1 VGELRTKHRVS
12 FEKGTVAEK
21 DDYLV
26 DILVDLGFV
35 TPDQVAAQR
44 TEAQAAGVGVVDL
57 MVANKVIRPADVTQ
71 AKAAHF
77 GAEVVNLGEIKI
89 DDDVIA
95 AVPRH
100 IARKYRVVPVFKHD
114 SSITVALAD
123 PSDLDTL
130 DSLRLLLNAEVD
142 LRVASEQDIEAAL
155 SKYYG
160 GERGASRAMATDPK
174 LQQTIKEL
182 TEEHVEVTGG
192 AATDGSVVDADAP
205 LIKLVNTMIT
215 EAFRMRASD
224 IHLEP
229 LPKTFR
235 VRYRIDGVLHE
246 IKPPPKRLQAAIISR
261 LKIQSNM
268 SISEHRVPQDGRIQT
283 NVGNKL
289 IDLRV
294 SCLPTNHGE
303 SIVMRILDKE
313 GLRLGLPELGFFT
326 DDQQT
331 FERLI
336 GLPDGILLITGPTGS
351 GKTTTLY
358 SCLHFINRPD
368 RKIITVE
375 DPVEYILAGINQ
387 VQVNEAVGL
396 SFATALR
403 SILRQAPNI
412 IMIGEIR
419 DLETAT
425 IAINASLTGHLVFST
440 LHTNDAP
447 SAVTR
452 LIDIGVKPFLVASS
466 TRGLMAQR
474 LVRRVCK
481 QCSSPTMPTEA
492 EMRSLGLDA
501 ASTQGANLLKGKGC
515 PNCNNTGYRGR
526 FGIFEIFVIDD
537 EARKLIYEK
546 VPSSVLRARA
556 REMGMRTL
564 REDGVRKVLAGLT
577 TPDEVIK
584 ATVGDVD

>member
-1 VGELRTKHRVS
+1 M
-12 FEKGTVAEK
+12 AEK

-26 DILVDLGFV
+26 DMLVDLGFV
-35 TPDQVAAQR
+35 TAPQVQALR
-44 TEAQAAGVGVVDL
+44 TEAAAAGVGVVDL

-77 GAEVVNLGEIKI
+77 GAEVVNLSELKI
-89 DDDVIA
+89 EDEVIA
-95 AVPRH
+95 TVPRH
-100 IARKYRVVPVFKHD
+100 IAKKYRVVPVFKNGNTLT
-114 SSITVALAD
+114 IALAD
-123 PSDLDTL
+123 PSDLDTI
-130 DSLRLLLNAEVD
+130 DSLTHLLRMEIVHQ
-142 LRVASEQDIEAAL
+142 VASEADIEAAL
-155 SKYYG
+155 NKYYG
-160 GERGASRAMATDPK
+160 KDKKGLEEDSRFADVVK
-174 LQQTIKEL
+174 QL
-182 TEEHVEVTGG
+182 TEEHVAPVNDDEN
-192 AATDGSVVDADAP
+192 AAVDADAP
-205 LIKLVNTMIT
+205 LIKLVNQIIID
-215 EAFRMRASD
+215 AFKMRASD

-229 LPKTFR
+229 LAKRFR
-235 VRYRIDGVLHE
+235 LRYRIDGVMHE
-246 IKPPPKRLQAAIISR
+246 VKSPPKRLQASIIAR

-268 SISEHRVPQDGRIQT
+268 SIAEHRIPQDGRIQST
-283 NVGNKL
+283 VGTKL

-313 GLRLGLPELGFFT
+313 GLKLGLPELGFFT

-331 FERLI
+331 FEKLI
-336 GLPDGILLITGPTGS
+336 GLPDGILLVTGPTGS

-387 VQVNEAVGL
+387 VQVNESVGL
-396 SFATALR
+396 SFGMALR
-403 SILRQAPNI
+403 SILRQAPNV

-419 DLETAT
+419 DLETAS

-447 SAVTR
+447 GAVTR

-466 TRGLMAQR
+466 TRALMAQR
-474 LVRRVCK
+474 LVRKVCRK
-481 QCSSPTMPTEA
+481 CAGSYMPTEA
-492 EMRSLGLDA
+492 ELRALNLDA
-501 ASTQGANLLKGKGC
+501 NTIQNATPMKGRGC
-515 PNCNNTGYRGR
+515 ADCSNTGCRGR

-546 VPSSVLRARA
+546 VPTSVLRSRA

-564 REDGVRKVLAGLT
+564 REDGIRKVLAGLT
-577 TPDEVIK
+577 TPEEVIR
-584 ATVGDVD
+584 ATVGDSD

>member
-1 VGELRTKHRVS
+1 
-12 FEKGTVAEK
+12 VAEK

-35 TPDQVAAQR
+35 TPDQVAQLKP
-44 TEAQAAGVGVVDL
+44 EAESAGVGLVDL
-57 MVANKVIRPADVTQ
+57 MVANKLVRPADVTQ

-77 GAEVVNLGEIKI
+77 GAEVVQLSGLKIEDEI
-89 DDDVIA
+89 IA
-95 AVPRH
+95 LVPRH
-100 IARKYRVVPVFKHD
+100 IAKKYRVVPVFKHENTL
-114 SSITVALAD
+114 TVALAD
-123 PSDLDTL
+123 PSDISTI
-130 DSLRLLLNAEVD
+130 DSLQHLLKLD
-142 LRVASEQDIEAAL
+142 LTVQVASESDIEGAL
-155 SKYYG
+155 GKYYAD
-160 GERGASRAMATDPK
+160 RAAMAMDPK
-174 LQQTIKEL
+174 LADTIREL
-182 TEEHVEVTGG
+182 TEEHVEVQKKADDG
-192 AATDGSVVDADAP
+192 AAVDADAP
-205 LIKLVNTMIT
+205 LIKLVNSLIT
-215 EAFRMRASD
+215 EAFKMRASD

-229 LPKTFR
+229 LAKTFR

-268 SISEHRVPQDGRIQT
+268 SISEHRIPQDGRIQT
-283 NVGNKL
+283 QAGSKL

-336 GLPDGILLITGPTGS
+336 GLPDGILLVTGPTGS

-375 DPVEYILAGINQ
+375 DPVEYLLAGINQ

-396 SFATALR
+396 NFSMALR
-403 SILRQAPNI
+403 SILRQAPNV
-412 IMIGEIR
+412 IMVGEIR
-419 DLETAT
+419 DVETAT

-466 TRGLMAQR
+466 TRCLMAQR
-474 LVRRVCK
+474 LVRKVCK
-481 QCSSPTMPTEA
+481 QCTAPFPPSEA
-492 EMRSLGLDA
+492 EIRTLGLDA
-501 ASTQGANLLKGKGC
+501 ATIAGSNFSKGKGC
-515 PNCNNTGYRGR
+515 SNCSGTGYRGR

-546 VPSSVLRARA
+546 VPSSVLRTRA

-564 REDGVRKVLAGLT
+564 REDGIRKAQAGMT
-577 TPDEVIK
+577 TPDEVIRS
-584 ATVGDVD
+584 TVGDVE

>member
-1 VGELRTKHRVS
+1 M
-12 FEKGTVAEK
+12 AEK
-21 DDYLV
+21 DDYLA
-26 DILVDLGFV
+26 DILVDLGYV
-35 TPDQVAAQR
+35 SAEQVDEARREAAG
-44 TEAQAAGVGVVDL
+44 AGVGVVDL
-57 MVANKVIRPADVTQ
+57 MLANKVIRPADVTQ
-71 AKAAHF
+71 AKASHF
-77 GAEVVNLGEIKI
+77 GAEVVNLSELQIA
-89 DDDVIA
+89 DDVIA

-114 SSITVALAD
+114 NSLTVAVTD
-123 PSDLDTL
+123 PSDLDTI
-130 DSLRLLLNAEVD
+130 DSLTHLLHAEIS
-142 LRVASEQDIEAAL
+142 LRVASDEDIEAAL
-155 SKYYG
+155 SKYYA
-160 GERGASRAMATDPK
+160 ERGGGGLAAGPRLKQVIED
-174 LQQTIKEL
+174 L
-182 TEEHVEVTGG
+182 TREHVEIQAVDAGDG
-192 AATDGSVVDADAP
+192 AVVEADAP
-205 LIKLVNTMIT
+205 LIKLVNTIIVD
-215 EAFRMRASD
+215 AFKMRASD

-229 LPKTFR
+229 LAKTFR
-235 VRYRIDGVLHE
+235 MRYRIDGVLHE
-246 IKPPPKRLQAAIISR
+246 VKAPPRKLQAAVISR

-268 SISEHRVPQDGRIQT
+268 SISEHRIPQDGRIQT
-283 NVGNKL
+283 SVGGKL

-313 GLRLGLPELGFFT
+313 GLRLGLAELGFFT

-336 GLPDGILLITGPTGS
+336 GLPDGILLVTGPTGS

-375 DPVEYILAGINQ
+375 DPVEYLLSGINQ

-396 SFATALR
+396 TFAFALR
-403 SILRQAPNI
+403 SILRQAPNV

-474 LVRRVCK
+474 LVRKVCK
-481 QCSSPTMPTEA
+481 QCASPSLPTEA
-492 EMRSLGLDA
+492 EMRTLGLDA
-501 ASTQGANLLKGKGC
+501 ASVQNATYMKGKGC
-515 PNCNNTGYRGR
+515 ANCSNTGYRGR
-526 FGIFEIFVIDD
+526 FGIFEIFLIDD

-546 VPSSVLRARA
+546 VASSVLRARA

-564 REDGVRKVLAGLT
+564 REDGIRKAQAGLT
-577 TPDEVIK
+577 TLDEVIH